1 MAVLDAT
8 VNSTSENKETAEPFT
23 VAEYG
28 DPYSEEA
35 FQRHYRD
42 RGLPMARGALAF
54 AIVLIIIVC
63 FLDLRS
69 MPVDYTNLIIPLRFM
84 LMILPLGLALLVALV
99 DKWRSYVTWT
109 VTLAAFVT
117 GIGTVMESIL
127 ITEMQTATVLW
138 GTMFFTFYPYLV
150 LGLPAKNSA
159 IAAIPFV
166 FIMASIAFIVPIP
179 PEGLAYALLYM
190 LFSNAVGLYSSHRLE
205 TTARD
210 SYKYKLDL
218 KKMAETDGLTH
229 LYNRRILDEILPR
242 IWRHADREKASLG
255 LLLIDIDFFKQYN
268 DHYGHQA
275 GDDCL
280 RKVAGALKD
289 SVRRPLDYAARY
301 GDEEFLIVLYA
312 PTYEFM
318 NRVVEEFKDNI
329 KQLGIRHETSTVS
342 ELVTVS
348 VGAGLI
354 WPSEDL
360 RVDESL
366 KKVDDALYLAKADG
380 RDRSIIFEEPIPVPE
395 SELDSE
401 LDSKSQLEPKTD

>member
-1 MAVLDAT
+1 M
-8 VNSTSENKETAEPFT
+8 E
-23 VAEYG
+23 EYG

-54 AIVLIIIVC
+54 AIVLIILVC
-63 FLDLRS
+63 VIDIRI

-99 DKWRSYVTWT
+99 ESWRPYVTWS

-127 ITEMQTATVLW
+127 ITELQTTTILW

-150 LGLPAKNSA
+150 LGLRARNSA
-159 IAAIPFV
+159 IAAIPFI
-166 FIMASIAFIVPIP
+166 FIMASIAFIYPIP

-190 LFSNAVGLYSSHRLE
+190 MFSNAVGFYSSHRLE
-205 TTARD
+205 TAARD
-210 SYKYKLDL
+210 SYRYKLDL
-218 KKMAETDGLTH
+218 KKMAETDGLTR

-275 GDDCL
+275 GDACL
-280 RKVAGALKD
+280 RKVAAALKS

-301 GDEEFLIVLYA
+301 GGEEFLIVLYA
-312 PTYEFM
+312 PTLEFM
-318 NRVVEEFKDNI
+318 NIVIEEIKDDI
-329 KQLGIRHETSTVS
+329 QQLGIKHETSSVS
-342 ELVTVS
+342 DLVTVS
-348 VGAGLI
+348 IGAGLI
-354 WPSEDL
+354 WPSGDL
-360 RVDESL
+360 EVDSSL

-380 RDRSIIFEEPIPVPE
+380 RDRSIVFEEPAPT
-395 SELDSE
+395 D
-401 LDSKSQLEPKTD
+401 KSA

>member
-1 MAVLDAT
+1 MA
-8 VNSTSENKETAEPFT
+8 
-23 VAEYG
+23 
-28 DPYSEEA
+28 
-35 FQRHYRD
+35 
-42 RGLPMARGALAF
+42 
-54 AIVLIIIVC
+54 
-63 FLDLRS
+63 
-69 MPVDYTNLIIPLRFM
+69 VDYTNLIIPLRFM

-99 DKWRSYVTWT
+99 DAWRSYVTWSI
-109 VTLAAFVT
+109 TLAAFVT

-127 ITEMQTATVLW
+127 ITEMRTATVLW

-150 LGLPAKNSA
+150 LGLRARNSA
-159 IAAIPFV
+159 VAAIPFV

-205 TTARD
+205 TAARD
-210 SYKYKLDL
+210 SYRYKLDL
-218 KKMAETDGLTH
+218 KKMAETDGLTR

-280 RKVAGALKD
+280 RKVATALND

-301 GDEEFLIVLYA
+301 GGEEFLIVLYA
-312 PTYEFM
+312 PTLDFI
-318 NRVVEEFKDNI
+318 NRVVEEFKDDI
-329 KQLGIRHETSTVS
+329 QQLGIKHEKSTVS
-342 ELVTVS
+342 DLITVS

-360 RVDESL
+360 QVDSSL

-380 RDRSIIFEEPIPVPE
+380 RDRSVIFEEPLPINE
-395 SELDSE
+395 SA
-401 LDSKSQLEPKTD
+401 

>member
-1 MAVLDAT
+1 LNSQSEQIDAV
-8 VNSTSENKETAEPFT
+8 EPFMME
-23 VAEYG
+23 EYG

-42 RGLPMARGALAF
+42 RGLPMARGALIF
-54 AIVLIIIVC
+54 AIILIVLVCIIDRR
-63 FLDLRS
+63 L

-84 LMILPLGLALLVALV
+84 LMILPLGLALLVALTE
-99 DKWRSYVTWT
+99 KLRPYVTWT
-109 VTLAAFVT
+109 ITLAAFVT

-127 ITEMQTATVLW
+127 ITEMRTATILW

-150 LGLPAKNSA
+150 LGLRARNSA

-166 FIMASIAFIVPIP
+166 FIMASISFIYPIP
-179 PEGLAYALLYM
+179 PEGLSYALLYM

-205 TTARD
+205 TAARD
-210 SYKYKLDL
+210 SYRYKLDL
-218 KKMAETDGLTH
+218 KKMAETDGLTR

-242 IWRHADREKASLG
+242 IWRHADREKTSLG
-255 LLLIDIDFFKQYN
+255 LLLIDIDFFKQFN

-280 RKVAGALKD
+280 RKIAAALKG

-301 GDEEFLIVLYA
+301 GGEEFLIVLYA
-312 PTYEFM
+312 PTLDFI
-318 NRVVEEFKDNI
+318 NRVIEEFKDDIQRLEI
-329 KQLGIRHETSTVS
+329 KHEKSTVS
-342 ELVTVS
+342 DLVTVS

-354 WPSEDL
+354 WPSGDL
-360 RVDESL
+360 RVDSSL

-380 RDRSIIFEEPIPVPE
+380 RDRSIVFEEPVPI
-395 SELDSE
+395 D
-401 LDSKSQLEPKTD
+401 EPA